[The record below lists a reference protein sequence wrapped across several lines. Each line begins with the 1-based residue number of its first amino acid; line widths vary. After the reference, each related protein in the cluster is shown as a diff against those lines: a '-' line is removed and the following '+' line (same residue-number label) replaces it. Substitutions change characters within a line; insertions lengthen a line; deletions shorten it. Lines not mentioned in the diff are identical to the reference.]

1 MTGRLAGRSTLAS
14 MRRTA
19 TVAAVLVLVA
29 GCGGSSGSET
39 TTTQPPVTTTAPATT
54 TTAAPTTTTTTVPLD
69 CAGFGAAMTSIAQS
83 FLYQTF
89 DGGAAFERKQGAA
102 LADAL
107 EVVSEII
114 GDLGDQV
121 AALGA
126 PPDGYEGAVT
136 MMLQA
141 IDMDFVGYAD
151 AAAAARAGDE
161 AALDLA
167 VTNIDEAF
175 GILMNANVALSE
187 AQACAG

>member
-1 MTGRLAGRSTLAS
+1 M
-14 MRRTA
+14 
-19 TVAAVLVLVA
+19 VAA
-29 GCGGSSGSET
+29 CGGSSGSET
-39 TTTQPPVTTTAPATT
+39 TTTQPPTTTTVAATT
-54 TTAAPTTTTTTVPLD
+54 TPTTLPPTTTTVALD

-89 DGGAAFERKQGAA
+89 DGGAAFERKRGSE

-107 EVVSEII
+107 EVVSATI

-126 PPDGYEGAVT
+126 PPSGYEAAVT

-167 VTNIDEAF
+167 VADIDQAF